1 MGKGVSG
8 GQYVGR
14 MPTNPPPPTDLA
26 GLIEAYASTGQAILD
41 IGMMCRP
48 EEFDKPTQCPGW
60 TVKDQISH
68 VVAMENRTAGGV
80 EEEVEVPDYEWV
92 TTDVKRFM
100 ENGVEARRKKSGHD
114 VVEEWKR
121 LFPRRMRQLR
131 DPSITAETVVPGPF
145 GPRTVAELLTGRI
158 ADLWV
163 HEQDLRQAVNW
174 PGNLDSGGAAI
185 FSTWVLD
192 AFPKNAARGADL
204 PIGTSVIMD
213 VTGPVLAREGV
224 RIVPGEDDRPFGESL
239 FSGAAHVDDVDEAT
253 GEIIPLPSGS
263 TVSIRLST
271 ESLTRR
277 GAGRVP
283 TSQLRYSVEG
293 DEEFA
298 RRVLD
303 ALTITP

>member
-1 MGKGVSG
+1 
-8 GQYVGR
+8 
-14 MPTNPPPPTDLA
+14 MPTNPAPPTDLA
-26 GLIEAYASTGQAILD
+26 GLIEAFASTGQAILD

-48 EEFDKPTQCPGW
+48 EEFEKPTQCPGW

-68 VVAMENRTAGGV
+68 VIALENLAGGGV

-100 ENGVEARRKKSGHD
+100 ERGVEARRHKSGHD

-131 DPSITAETVVPGPF
+131 DPALTPDTVIDSPLGARTAV
-145 GPRTVAELLTGRI
+145 ELLTGRI
-158 ADLWV
+158 ADTWV

-185 FSTWVLD
+185 FSTWVLE
-192 AFPKNAARGADL
+192 AFPKNAARHADL
-204 PIGTSVIMD
+204 PLGTTVILD
-213 VTGPVLAREGV
+213 VSGPVLAREGV
-224 RIVPGEDDRPFGESL
+224 RIVPGEDGKVFGESL
-239 FSGAAHVDDVDEAT
+239 FSGTTHVDDIDEAT
-253 GEIIPLPSGS
+253 GEIIPLPAGS

-283 TSQLRYSVEG
+283 TADLRYAVEG
-293 DEEFA
+293 DEDIA

-303 ALTITP
+303 SLSITP